1 MREAIGGS
9 LLLNLVII
17 FASIIILFFISILS
31 YSKAYRVKNRIIEI
45 TEKYGVYD
53 SQVANEINSDLS
65 AAGYDVSSPTKC
77 SDIRE
82 RLISEKYP
90 NEASGEE
97 RLSGN
102 LNSYGYNY
110 CVFEIL
116 NNSVNE
122 TGTYYVVVTF
132 VKFEFPII
140 GDMLTIPVYSETK
153 MLGKTYDY

>member
-53 SQVANEINSDLS
+53 GQVANEIGSDLS
-65 AAGYDVSSPTKC
+65 AAGYDVSSPNRC
-77 SDIRE
+77 DNIRT
-82 RLISEKYP
+82 RLVSEKYP
-90 NEASGEE
+90 DDK
-97 RLSGN
+97 LSEKN
-102 LNSYGYNY
+102 LNNYGYNY
-110 CVFEIL
+110 CVFEVSD
-116 NNSVNE
+116 NSINE
-122 TGTYYVVVTF
+122 DGHYYVVVAF

-153 MLGKTYDY
+153 MLGKTYNY

>member
-53 SQVANEINSDLS
+53 GQVANEIGSDLS

-77 SDIRE
+77 DDIRARLVRE
-82 RLISEKYP
+82 RYDNDKLSEE
-90 NEASGEE
+90 NINA
-97 RLSGN
+97 
-102 LNSYGYNY
+102 YGYNY
-110 CVFEIL
+110 CVFKVSD
-116 NNSVNE
+116 NSINE
-122 TGTYYVVVTF
+122 DGYYYVVVAF

-153 MLGKTYDY
+153 MLGKTYNY